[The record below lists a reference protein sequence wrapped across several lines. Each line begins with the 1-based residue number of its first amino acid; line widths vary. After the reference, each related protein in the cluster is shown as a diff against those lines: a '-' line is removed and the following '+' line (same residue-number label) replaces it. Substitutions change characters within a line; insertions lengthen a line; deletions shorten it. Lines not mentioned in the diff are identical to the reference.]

1 MIHTVKIND
10 ITPNGK
16 RIVEELRNN
25 YKDVEFVSST
35 ANSVVPDGYMTSDDF
50 WKVSRANLDKICKK
64 HGLL

>member
-10 ITPNGK
+10 NTPIGK
-16 RIVEELRNN
+16 KIIEELRNN

-35 ANSVVPDGYMTSDDF
+35 VNSNVPEGYMTSDDF